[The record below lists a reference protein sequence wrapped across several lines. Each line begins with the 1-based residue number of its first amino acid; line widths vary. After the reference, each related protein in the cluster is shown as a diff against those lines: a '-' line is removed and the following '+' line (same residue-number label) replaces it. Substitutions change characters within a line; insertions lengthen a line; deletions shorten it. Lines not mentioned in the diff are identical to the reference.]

1 MGHLTGFMTQARE
14 LGLDDRTV
22 AEWMLSLSA
31 RWLHA
36 HGYSQLSL
44 HQWVQHEIERPR
56 PLPLTAAGRARKDFG
71 GERR

>member
-1 MGHLTGFMTQARE
+1 MGHLTGFMSQTRE

-44 HQWVQHEIERPR
+44 HQWIQHEIERPR
-56 PLPLTAAGRARKDFG
+56 QMPLTAAGRAGKDFG